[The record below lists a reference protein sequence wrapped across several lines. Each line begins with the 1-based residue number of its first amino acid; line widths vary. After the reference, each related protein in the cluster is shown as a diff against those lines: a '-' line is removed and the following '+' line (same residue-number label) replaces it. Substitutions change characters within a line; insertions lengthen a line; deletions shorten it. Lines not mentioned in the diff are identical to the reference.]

1 MGCIKGSH
9 HKQLTFSDRLKLEAL
24 LKAKTPKK
32 EIAKILGFDLSTIY
46 REVKRGV
53 FVARTTEEEYE
64 TRYSPD
70 IAQAHKNEVLAA
82 KGPDLKIGHEMEFA
96 RRIEEIICEDGY
108 SPAAALAKAKSEGY
122 EFSVCVTTLYSYIDQ
137 GVFLNLTNKQLPVKK
152 KKGKRKYRRVEKQAR
167 APKGV
172 SIEKRPKEID
182 DRKDFG
188 HWEMDTVV
196 GKQGVSKK
204 SLLVLTERKTRKEII
219 FLLRQHTTKEV
230 VKALNRLERKTGDK
244 RFREIFKTITVDNGS
259 EFQDYEG
266 MEASRRNKKKR
277 TQIYYCHP
285 YRSCERGSNENQ
297 NKLIRRHVPKGID
310 LDYLTDREVEHIEE
324 WINGYPRKLFGY
336 RSADDLYQEDL
347 AKIA

>member
-1 MGCIKGSH
+1 MGCVKGKN
-9 HKQLTFSDRLKLEAL
+9 HKQLTFNDRLQLEVL

-46 REVKRGV
+46 REIKRGV

-64 TRYSPD
+64 VRYSPD

-122 EFSVCVTTLYSYIDQ
+122 EFTVCVTTLYSYIDQ

-152 KKGKRKYRRVEKQAR
+152 NRKKRKYRHVEKQAR
-167 APKGV
+167 ASKGT
-172 SIEKRPKEID
+172 SIEKRPKEIE
-182 DRKDFG
+182 DRQDFG

-259 EFQDYEG
+259 EFQDFEG

-277 TQIYYCHP
+277 TQIFYCHP
-285 YRSCERGSNENQ
+285 YCSCERGSNENQ

-336 RSADDLYQEDL
+336 RSADDLYQEEL